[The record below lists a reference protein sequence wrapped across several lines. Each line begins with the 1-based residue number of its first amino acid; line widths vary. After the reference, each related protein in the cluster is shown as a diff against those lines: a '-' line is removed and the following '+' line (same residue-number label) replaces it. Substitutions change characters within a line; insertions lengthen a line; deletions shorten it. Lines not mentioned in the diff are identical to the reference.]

1 MNFEFFYF
9 KILFNYLSFSMSEED
24 LEEINTNKNEI
35 KVEDIKNK
43 KNNKT
48 EKEKLKI
55 EDSKFNKEIFIRNL
69 NFNTTE
75 EKLKDFFTQYI
86 PEDSIEFC
94 LIVKDKE
101 TQNSKGTAF
110 IKLTGKSYNK
120 LMNLYYESN
129 KRKYSSLNE
138 MNPFELE
145 GRNLKLFDAISKDEI
160 KNLEKEKDKKQSK
173 RSKEFLYYG
182 LSKESINYCD
192 LIEEINDLD
201 IQRREKLIQIKKDN
215 YYKNPNFH
223 VSLTR
228 LSLRNFEKNINENDI
243 KKIIYDTIN
252 GNKEITKKYK
262 NIKMIKQIK
271 LLRDENEKSKCVA
284 FVECVDFD
292 LGKFLIDKLSGFK
305 FNNKSN
311 KGLILD
317 FSLDDLRKKNVREK
331 KIERIKVLKKQKQKE
346 KKKQLNLINNKDKNE
361 KKITLNDCN
370 NIDKLIEL
378 YQKSFSRGKKQRIK
392 KKLKSLGYNK
402 NIPPLEIINDNIKEE
417 NIEINEKDD
426 YEQIKIENNKT
437 NLNKKLKDKIK
448 KEKKENKNIGKK
460 RNRESSKS
468 KFNFDDEERKNKKLI
483 KKEKKEIKIAKKEI
497 NERRYNKN
505 KLKEDFSDEIDDI
518 QMKDYYDKIMKKLNK
533 NKKKE
538 NK

>member
-1 MNFEFFYF
+1 
-9 KILFNYLSFSMSEED
+9 MSEED
-24 LEEINTNKNEI
+24 LEEINTNKKET
-35 KVEDIKNK
+35 KKETK
-43 KNNKT
+43 KNIKKDKI
-48 EKEKLKI
+48 EKEKSKT
-55 EDSKFNKEIFIRNL
+55 ENSKFNKEIFIRNL

-75 EKLKDFFTQYI
+75 EKLKDFFIQYI

-101 TQNSKGTAF
+101 TQISKGTAF
-110 IKLTGKSYNK
+110 IKLTEKSYNK
-120 LMNLYYESN
+120 LMNLYNESN
-129 KRKYSSLNE
+129 KKKYSSLNE

-145 GRNLKLFDAISKDEI
+145 GRNLKLFDAISKNDI

-182 LSKESINYCD
+182 LSKESINNCD
-192 LIEEINDLD
+192 LIEEINDID

-228 LSLRNFEKNINENDI
+228 LALRNFEKNINENDI

-252 GNKEITKKYK
+252 KDKDIIKKYK

-271 LLRDENEKSKCVA
+271 LLREEDEKSKCVA
-284 FVECVDFD
+284 FVECVDFN

-317 FSLDDLRKKNVREK
+317 FSLDDFRKKNKREK

-346 KKKQLNLINNKDKNE
+346 KKNE
-361 KKITLNDCN
+361 M
-370 NIDKLIEL
+370 

-402 NIPPLEIINDNIKEE
+402 NIPPLEIKNDNIKEE

-460 RNRESSKS
+460 RNRDFSKN
-468 KFNFDDEERKNKKLI
+468 KFNFDEEEGKNKILL
-483 KKEKKEIKIAKKEI
+483 KKEKKEIKMAKKEL

-505 KLKEDFSDEIDDI
+505 KLEENNSDDDI
-518 QMKDYYDKIMKKLNK
+518 DMKDYYDKIMKKLNK
-533 NKKKE
+533 NTKKE
-538 NK
+538 K

>member
-317 FSLDDLRKKNVREK
+317 FSLDDFRKKNVREK

-437 NLNKKLKDKIK
+437 NLNKKLKDKKK

>member
-1 MNFEFFYF
+1 
-9 KILFNYLSFSMSEED
+9 MSEED
-24 LEEINTNKNEI
+24 LEEINTNKKET
-35 KVEDIKNK
+35 KTEDIKNIK
-43 KNNKT
+43 KEKT
-48 EKEKLKI
+48 EKKSKI
-55 EDSKFNKEIFIRNL
+55 ENSKFNKEIFIRNL

-110 IKLTGKSYNK
+110 LKLTGKSYNK
-120 LMNLYYESN
+120 LMNLYNESN

-145 GRNLKLFDAISKDEI
+145 GRNLKLFDAISKNDI

-182 LSKESINYCD
+182 LSKESINNCD
-192 LIEEINDLD
+192 LIEEINDID

-228 LSLRNFEKNINENDI
+228 LALRNFEKNINENDI

-252 GNKEITKKYK
+252 KNKEITKKYK

-271 LLRDENEKSKCVA
+271 LLREEDEKSKCVA

-311 KGLILD
+311 KGLIID
-317 FSLDDLRKKNVREK
+317 FSLDDFRKKNAREK
-331 KIERIKVLKKQKQKE
+331 KIERIKEIRKQKQKEKKE

-370 NIDKLIEL
+370 DIDKLIEM

-402 NIPPLEIINDNIKEE
+402 NIPPLEIKNDNIKEE

-468 KFNFDDEERKNKKLI
+468 KFNLDEEEGKNKKLL

-505 KLKEDFSDEIDDI
+505 KLEEEDFSDENDDI

-533 NKKKE
+533 DKKKK